1 MELLFGLFG
10 LVIFGAFIFA
20 TVRKAHRIDNEGI
33 TTDAEVS
40 RVEDSTPVGSPGSSF
55 ITYVTYYAEKG
66 EIHESPM
73 TLTSVVEHEEGEKLR
88 IRYIPGKYDMV
99 REVRE
104 K

>member
-1 MELLFGLFG
+1 M
-10 LVIFGAFIFA
+10 
-20 TVRKAHRIDNEGI
+20 
-33 TTDAEVS
+33 
-40 RVEDSTPVGSPGSSF
+40 
-55 ITYVTYYAEKG
+55 TYYDEKG

-99 REVRE
+99 RKVKE